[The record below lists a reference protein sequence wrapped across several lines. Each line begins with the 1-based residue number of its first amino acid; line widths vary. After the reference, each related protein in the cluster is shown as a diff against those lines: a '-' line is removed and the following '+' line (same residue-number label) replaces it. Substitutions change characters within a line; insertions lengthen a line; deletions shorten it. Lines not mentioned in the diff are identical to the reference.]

1 MKNTAVKLMVV
12 DDHQMFIDG
21 IKAILKSSQEI
32 KVVAE
37 ALSGKEAL
45 DIIGKVKP
53 QVVITDI
60 SMPEMTGDELT
71 RLITEKY
78 PEVNVLALSMH
89 NNIEIINKMINAGV
103 KGYILKNTGKKELM
117 DAVLTVSAG
126 RNYFSVEVKDA
137 LLEKYISPDTEDKP
151 VEDVSEKVYLTRRE
165 KQIIKLIVNG
175 YSNSEIAEKLNL
187 SVYTI
192 TSHRRN
198 IYSKTAVNNV
208 ASLIEYIRKNNIYL
222 DLPFNTNQ

>member
-175 YSNSEIAEKLNL
+175 YSNSEIA
-187 SVYTI
+187 
-192 TSHRRN
+192 
-198 IYSKTAVNNV
+198 
-208 ASLIEYIRKNNIYL
+208 
-222 DLPFNTNQ
+222 